1 MQGAV
6 LEENRDRLRQAALSQ
21 RRALALADCLAWS
34 RSIQSR
40 AMEFSYYRAA
50 RAVGLYS
57 PVQNEVDTSAILQHA
72 LTSNKQVFYPKL
84 SLPGSAAL
92 ARVNSASELVVGRHD
107 ILEPAGSDF
116 LAPVGCDSLVLFIPG
131 VLFDRRGN
139 RLGRGGGWYDRLLGE
154 LVNNGIVVGL
164 AYESQLVERLPAE
177 RWDRRVHFI
186 LTEKNQIDCGI
197 KSH

>member
-1 MQGAV
+1 M
-6 LEENRDRLRQAALSQ
+6 EENRDRLRQAALSQ
-21 RRALALADCLAWS
+21 RRTLALADCLSWS

-57 PVQNEVDTSAILQHA
+57 PVHNEVDTSAILLHA

-84 SLPGSAAL
+84 SLPGSAGL
-92 ARVNSASELVVGRHD
+92 ARINSAAELVVGRHD
-107 ILEPAGSDF
+107 ILEPAGADF
-116 LAPVGCDSLVLFIPG
+116 ITPADCGSLAIFIPG

-154 LVNNGIVVGL
+154 LGNNGIFVGL

-177 RWDRRVHFI
+177 SWDRRVHFI
-186 LTEKNQIDCGI
+186 LTEKNQIDCGMTP
-197 KSH
+197 H

>member
-6 LEENRDRLRQAALSQ
+6 MEENRDRLRQAALSQ
-21 RRALALADCLAWS
+21 RRTLALADCLSWS

-40 AMEFSYYRAA
+40 ALKFSYYRAA

-57 PVQNEVDTSAILQHA
+57 PVHNEVDTSAILQHA

-84 SLPGSAAL
+84 SLAGSAGL
-92 ARVNSASELVVGRHD
+92 ARINSVAELVAGRHD

-116 LAPVGCDSLVLFIPG
+116 LAPADCDGLALFIPG

-154 LVNNGIVVGL
+154 LANNGIVVGL
-164 AYESQLVERLPAE
+164 AYESQLVESLPAAS
-177 RWDRRVHFI
+177 WDRRVHFI
-186 LTEKNQIDCGI
+186 LTEKNQIDCGTTP
-197 KSH
+197 H